1 MDKLERL
8 KVPAVVEDE
17 KMEIIYDALKNGGGG
32 GGGNTFDLGL
42 HFDTDTEML
51 WTDLTVKEIIDE
63 FDAGKTASGVFKFIA
78 IDQPIYI
85 QVTIGYIC
93 YSTEDEMYV
102 MTASFQGLE
111 SSVSII
117 FEAFT
122 LNDKMHAPFGG

>member
-32 GGGNTFDLGL
+32 GGDTFNLGL
-42 HFDTDTEML
+42 TYDTDQEII
-51 WTDLTVKEIIDE
+51 WTDLTVKEIMDE
-63 FDAGKTASGVFKFIA
+63 FAAGKTGSGVFKMMLG
-78 IDQPIYI
+78 DNPLYI
-85 QVTIGYIC
+85 QVTPGYIG
-93 YSTEDEMYV
+93 YSTEDELYL

-111 SSVSII
+111 STAPIF

-122 LNDKMHAPFGG
+122 INDKMHAVFGG